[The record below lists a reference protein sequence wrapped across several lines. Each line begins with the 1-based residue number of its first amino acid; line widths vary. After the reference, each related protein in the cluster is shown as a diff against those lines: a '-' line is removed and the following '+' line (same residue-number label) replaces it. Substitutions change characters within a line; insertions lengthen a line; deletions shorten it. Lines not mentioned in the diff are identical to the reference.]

1 MMPNVLL
8 TGFEPFDQDP
18 TNPSWEVARA
28 LDGWQ
33 PAVAGLAGDAFTVR
47 AAQLPCV
54 FGDAVVRLQA
64 AIAQWQ
70 PVLVICLG
78 LAGGRS
84 EITPERVAINVDDAR
99 IPDNAGRQ
107 PVDTA
112 VQLHGPVAYFSTL
125 PIKAMVRSLR
135 AEGIPASV
143 SNTAGT
149 FVCNH
154 VFYALMHHLA
164 QGTTTKAARRP
175 ARRVEGSSMC
185 LRFPSWPRAT
195 RVCQAWHWPRRC
207 AGCRWPLKRRCPW
220 WTMCAKW
227 AAPCIESLPPPG
239 AFEQVLSPGGA
250 LVGARLFGLTAV

>member
-1 MMPNVLL
+1 MAQDLGRCFKFRRLLPAMTHHVLL

-18 TNPSWEVARA
+18 LNPSWEVARA
-28 LDGWQ
+28 LDRWQ
-33 PAVAGLAGDAFTVR
+33 PAVMGRAGDAFEVR

-64 AIAQWQ
+64 TIAQWQ

-112 VQLHGPVAYFSTL
+112 VQLQGPTAYFSTL
-125 PIKAMVRSLR
+125 PIKAMVRNLR
-135 AEGIPASV
+135 TEGIPASV

-164 QGTTTKAARRP
+164 QATTKDGRPQAREARGGFIHVPALPELAARHP
-175 ARRVEGSSMC
+175 GMPSMA
-185 LRFPSWPRAT
+185 LAT
-195 RVCQAWHWPRRC
+195 QVRGLQVA
-207 AGCRWPLKRRCPW
+207 
-220 WTMCAKW
+220 
-227 AAPCIESLPPPG
+227 IET
-239 AFEQVLSPGGA
+239 ALSVADDVREVGGA
-250 LVGARLFGLTAV
+250 LH

>member
-1 MMPNVLL
+1 MTHHVLL

-18 TNPSWEVARA
+18 LNPSWEVARA
-28 LDGWQ
+28 LDRWQ
-33 PAVAGLAGDAFTVR
+33 PAVMGRAGDAFEVR

-154 VFYALMHHLA
+154 VFYGLMHRLA
-164 QGTTTKAARRP
+164 TARALRRTRGGFIHVPMLPEQGVSSLPLATM
-175 ARRVEGSSMC
+175 VEG
-185 LRFPSWPRAT
+185 LRVGIRAALAT
-195 RVCQAWHWPRRC
+195 RQDMRD
-207 AGCRWPLKRRCPW
+207 
-220 WTMCAKW
+220 
-227 AAPCIESLPPPG
+227 I
-239 AFEQVLSPGGA
+239 GGA
-250 LVGARLFGLTAV
+250 LH